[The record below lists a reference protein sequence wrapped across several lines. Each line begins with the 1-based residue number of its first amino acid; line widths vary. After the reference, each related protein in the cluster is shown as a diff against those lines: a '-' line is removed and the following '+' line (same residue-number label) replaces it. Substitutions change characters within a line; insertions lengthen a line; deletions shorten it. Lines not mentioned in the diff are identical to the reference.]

1 MVHLVIEIQPAQ
13 MVNFIMAGKLTV
25 SSAEKIVILAKI
37 LPETVFNAHQT
48 ILFQTSLPLHRL
60 ANQNVHIRLDQ
71 LATPQYVCKN
81 LIG

>member
-48 ILFQTSLPLHRL
+48 ILFQT
-60 ANQNVHIRLDQ
+60 
-71 LATPQYVCKN
+71 
-81 LIG
+81 